1 MKSNIAKTVLGGQKK
16 MPTTKSAIKPN
27 MMPNLEE
34 DAECTPTD
42 VARGRSARVFGAHD
56 VLGAWVARSAQLALL
71 EEPLRAGTTVRA
83 CAHAARA
90 VWCAP
95 TPAHASAARRA
106 CVLVGA
112 SVGAGRSNEGRRV
125 CDFAASAAF

>member
-90 VWCAP
+90 VRP
-95 TPAHASAARRA
+95 NTSACERRSARLRI
-106 CVLVGA
+106 
-112 SVGAGRSNEGRRV
+112 GRRIRWRRPLE
-125 CDFAASAAF
+125 